1 MFVPGDKVFYPFH
14 GAGEIRGL
22 EERDFLGE
30 KREYYIIHFPLTD
43 TTIMVPINNTEH
55 LGLRYLSDEKDIKKC
70 FEIIAKEA
78 SELEEDWKVRY
89 KKHQDMLKSGRILEI
104 AEVIRNLFDRNRIK
118 ELSSTEKKLYNN
130 AIDMLI
136 SEIAL
141 SVGKNKD
148 EVRSEMVRMLESR
161 A

>member
-1 MFVPGDKVFYPFH
+1 
-14 GAGEIRGL
+14 
-22 EERDFLGE
+22 
-30 KREYYIIHFPLTD
+30 
-43 TTIMVPINNTEH
+43 
-55 LGLRYLSDEKDIKKC
+55 
-70 FEIIAKEA
+70 
-78 SELEEDWKVRY
+78 
-89 KKHQDMLKSGRILEI
+89 MLKSGRILEI